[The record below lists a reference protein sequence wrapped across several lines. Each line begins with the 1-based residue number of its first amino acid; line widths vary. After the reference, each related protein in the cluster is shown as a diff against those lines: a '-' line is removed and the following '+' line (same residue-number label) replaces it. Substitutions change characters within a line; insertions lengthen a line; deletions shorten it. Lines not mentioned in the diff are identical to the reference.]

1 METKTMKRL
10 SVFLA
15 ALSLTAGLD
24 AQPTWPR
31 KYATAVVRGR
41 LINAP
46 RETKEDRYTISASG
60 SLANTNIKG
69 EMIPKIG
76 IDSTGAFFV
85 RSKTCWPLQLS
96 FGPNGVDLSLPVCPG
111 DTLDVEIDYPKA
123 VELKDDVQRFYAEAV
138 RVSGGTFC
146 PSPQYRALRSE
157 LLRGTNFIKYEEV
170 DSLCL
175 AGFPAYRE
183 DQWAKHQARMKKVR
197 ASKLKKPEKAYLQ
210 LALEEHYISKL
221 FSYNFLMSL
230 SRCDSV
236 QKAAAKGQFTAVDP
250 HAASLLFP
258 TTLSSAFLFNTSHL
272 DYLASNGLDRLPFA
286 CYLKERKRAENL
298 VAEVKAFHKVEP
310 DSIDALA
317 PEFQQP
323 VYELKAE
330 VAEKLQGGVDWQPQ
344 GEPDTWLQQIVG
356 RHSGRIVF
364 VDFWASWCGPCQRGI
379 REMATVKE
387 AYEQKGVD
395 FVYIT
400 DNSTSTDSYLDMK
413 KKHTGDHF
421 LFTNE
426 EERRMNIPGY
436 TGSIPHYLI
445 YNKEGKLVKT
455 LSGWSGL
462 EAMIAELD
470 AVVGDK

>member
-1 METKTMKRL
+1 MEAKTMRRL
-10 SVFLA
+10 LIFLA
-15 ALSLTAGLD
+15 ALSLAAGLN

-31 KYATAVVRGR
+31 KYATAVVRGH
-41 LINAP
+41 LVNAP
-46 RETKEDRYTISASG
+46 RWTEENSYTISASG

-76 IDSTGAFFV
+76 IDSTGTFFV
-85 RSKTCWPLQLS
+85 KSKTCWPLQLS
-96 FGPNGVDLSLPVCPG
+96 FSPNGVDLSLPVCPG
-111 DTLDVEIDYPKA
+111 DTVDVEIDYPKA
-123 VELKDDVQRFYAEAV
+123 VELKDDVQRFYAEAIK
-138 RVSGGTFC
+138 VSGGTFTL
-146 PSPQYRALRSE
+146 SPQYRALRSE
-157 LLRGTNFIKYEEV
+157 LLKGTNFIKYEEV
-170 DSLCL
+170 DSFCL

-183 DQWAKHQARMKKVR
+183 DQWAKHQSRMKRVK
-197 ASKLKKPEKAYLQ
+197 ASKLKKQEKAYLQ

-221 FSYNFLMSL
+221 YTFNFLMGL

-236 QKAAAKGQFTAVDP
+236 QKAAAKGQFTDVDP

-258 TTLSSAFLFNTSHL
+258 TTLSSAFLFRTAHL
-272 DYLASNGLDRLPFA
+272 DYLESNGLDRLPFA

-298 VAEVKAFHKVEP
+298 VDEVKAFHKVEP

-330 VAEKLQGGVDWQPQ
+330 VAEKLQGGPDWHPG

-356 RHSGRIVF
+356 RHSGRVVL

-400 DNSTSTDSYLDMK
+400 DNSTSTDSFLDMK
-413 KKHTGDHF
+413 KKHAGDHF

-462 EAMIAELD
+462 EAMTAELD
-470 AVVGDK
+470 AVVGE

>member
-1 METKTMKRL
+1 METKTMSRL
-10 SVFLA
+10 LAFLA
-15 ALSLTAGLD
+15 SLSLAAGLN
-24 AQPTWPR
+24 AQPTWTR

-41 LINAP
+41 LVGAP
-46 RETKEDRYTISASG
+46 RETEENQYRISASG
-60 SLANTNIKG
+60 TMANTNIKG
-69 EMIPKIG
+69 EMIPRIG

-85 RSKTCWPLQLS
+85 KSKTCWPLQLS
-96 FGPNGVDLSLPVCPG
+96 FSPNGVGLSLPVCPG
-111 DTLDVEIDYPKA
+111 DTVDVEIDYPKA

-138 RVSGGTFC
+138 KISGGTFC
-146 PSPQYRALRSE
+146 PSAQYRALHSG
-157 LLRGTNFIKYEEV
+157 LLKGTNHIKYEEL
-170 DSLCL
+170 DSFCL

-183 DQWAKHQARMKKVR
+183 DQWAKHQARMKKVK
-197 ASKLKKPEKAYLQ
+197 ASKLKKQEKAYMQ
-210 LALEEHYISKL
+210 LALEEHYVDKL
-221 FSYNFLMSL
+221 YTYNFLMGL
-230 SRCDSV
+230 CRCDSV
-236 QKAAAKGQFTAVDP
+236 QKVAAMSQFTTVDP

-258 TTLSSAFLFNTSHL
+258 TTLSSTFLFRTAHL
-272 DYLASNGLDRLPFA
+272 GYLESNGLDHLPFGR
-286 CYLKERKRAENL
+286 YLKERKRAENL
-298 VAEVKAFHKVEP
+298 VAEVKAFHKVLP

-330 VAEKLQGGVDWQPQ
+330 VAEKLRGGPDWQPG

-356 RHSGRIVF
+356 RHSGRVVL

-387 AYEQKGVD
+387 AYEQKGVS

-426 EERRMNIPGY
+426 EERRMNIPGF

-445 YNKEGKLVKT
+445 YNKEGKLIKT
-455 LSGWSGL
+455 LSGWPGL
-462 EAMIAELD
+462 EAMTAELD
-470 AVVGDK
+470 AVVGE